1 MPFGGYRRHD
11 NPAAQ
16 GLLNTVFQRK
26 SGERQGG
33 RHLETDGRLFI
44 EVANDLMI
52 DASKASRGEASKY
65 MAKPQRIVNRRM
77 CVARRNSIA
86 DPEQF
91 VGPLRV
97 RVKRLWRARYKGVII
112 KLALVR

>member
-11 NPAAQ
+11 NPASQ

-77 CVARRNSIA
+77 GVARRNRVA
-86 DPEQF
+86 NPEQF
-91 VGPLRV
+91 VGSLWV
-97 RVKRLWRARYKGVII
+97 RPERLWRACDEGVII
-112 KLALVR
+112 KLAVVR